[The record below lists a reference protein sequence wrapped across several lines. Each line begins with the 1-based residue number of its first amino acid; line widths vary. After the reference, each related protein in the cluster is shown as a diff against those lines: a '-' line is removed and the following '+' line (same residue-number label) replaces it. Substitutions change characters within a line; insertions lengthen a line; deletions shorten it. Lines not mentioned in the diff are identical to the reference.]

1 MPRLPPSRLAI
12 AGACLAVMSAT
23 HIATAR
29 AETFDSH
36 YSSIAA
42 KHCKKHVNL
51 KIDDTEYAVSRV
63 CPGAAGYKVYVDEED
78 LRETLTIGKTAKQA
92 ISEPAADDH
101 FGAFNGF
108 EDTIEW
114 RSGKDR
120 NKDRKP
126 FAAIVGWYFADN
138 EHPEKSGRPKSA
150 RLLVVLR
157 LPPGPV
163 CSVAYIDR
171 AANPDA
177 STLAR
182 KAADEIAR
190 DFKCSVDTVHIL
202 GKRGDAI
209 NARFPADSAKPDTT
223 KPDET
228 KPDRP

>member
-1 MPRLPPSRLAI
+1 MPRLPSSRLAI
-12 AGACLAVMSAT
+12 AGVCLAVMSAT
-23 HIATAR
+23 LVATAR
-29 AETFDSH
+29 AETFASR
-36 YSSIAA
+36 YTSIAA
-42 KHCKKHVNL
+42 KHCKKHVDL
-51 KIDDTEYAVSRV
+51 KIDDAEYAVSRV
-63 CPGAAGYKVYVDEED
+63 CAGLAGYKVYVDEED
-78 LRETLTIGKTAKQA
+78 LRETLTVGKTAKQA

-120 NKDRKP
+120 KP

-138 EHPEKSGRPKSA
+138 EHLETSGRPKSA

-157 LPPGPV
+157 RPPGPV

-171 AANPDA
+171 AANTNA
-177 STLAR
+177 NTLAR

-190 DFKCSVDTVHIL
+190 DFKCNEHTVHIL

-209 NARFPADSAKPDTT
+209 NGRFPEGFAKPGTT
-223 KPDET
+223 KPD
-228 KPDRP
+228 KPDKP

>member
-1 MPRLPPSRLAI
+1 MPRLRPSRLAI

-23 HIATAR
+23 LVAAAR
-29 AETFDSH
+29 AETFDSR
-36 YSSIAA
+36 YTSIAA
-42 KHCKKHVNL
+42 KHCKKHVDF

-63 CPGAAGYKVYVDEED
+63 CAGAAGYKVYVDEED

-92 ISEPAADDH
+92 MSEPAADDH

-120 NKDRKP
+120 KP

-138 EHPEKSGRPKSA
+138 EHLETSGRPKSA

-171 AANPDA
+171 AANTNA
-177 STLAR
+177 NTLAR

-190 DFKCSVDTVHIL
+190 GFKCSEDTVHIL

-209 NARFPADSAKPDTT
+209 NARFPEDFAKPDTT

-228 KPDRP
+228 KPDKP

>member
-1 MPRLPPSRLAI
+1 MPRLRPSRLAM
-12 AGACLAVMSAT
+12 AGACLAVLSAT
-23 HIATAR
+23 LAATAR
-29 AETFDSH
+29 AETFDSR
-36 YSSIAA
+36 YTSIAA
-42 KHCKKHVNL
+42 KHCKKHVDL

-63 CPGAAGYKVYVDEED
+63 CAGAAGYKVYVDEED
-78 LRETLTIGKTAKQA
+78 LRETLTIGRTAKQA

-120 NKDRKP
+120 KP

-138 EHPEKSGRPKSA
+138 AHLETSGRPKSA
-150 RLLVVLR
+150 RLLVVRR

-177 STLAR
+177 NALAR

-190 DFKCSVDTVHIL
+190 DFKCGEDTVHIL
-202 GKRGDAI
+202 GKRSDAI
-209 NARFPADSAKPDTT
+209 NARFPEDVAKPDTT
-223 KPDET
+223 KPGT
-228 KPDRP
+228 AKPDKP

>member
-1 MPRLPPSRLAI
+1 MSRRSASRLAI
-12 AGACLAVMSAT
+12 AGACLAVTASSIA
-23 HIATAR
+23 ATAAP
-29 AETFDSH
+29 AETFSSI
-36 YSSIAA
+36 YTSIAA
-42 KHCKKHVNL
+42 KHCRKHVDL

-63 CPGAAGYKVYVDEED
+63 CAGAAGYKVYVDEED

-120 NKDRKP
+120 KP

-138 EHPEKSGRPKSA
+138 EHLEKSGRPKSA
-150 RLLVVLR
+150 GLLVVLR

-163 CSVAYIDR
+163 CSIAYIDR

-177 STLAR
+177 NALAR

-190 DFKCSVDTVHIL
+190 DFKCGEDTVHIL
-202 GKRGDAI
+202 GKRSDAI
-209 NARFPADSAKPDTT
+209 NARFPEDVAKPDTT
-223 KPDET
+223 KPGT
-228 KPDRP
+228 AKPDKP